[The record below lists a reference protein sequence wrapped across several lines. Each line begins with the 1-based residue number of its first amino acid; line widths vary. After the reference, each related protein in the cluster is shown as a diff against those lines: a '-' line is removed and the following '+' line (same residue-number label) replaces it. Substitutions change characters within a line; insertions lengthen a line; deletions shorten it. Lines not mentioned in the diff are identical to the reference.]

1 MIFDIRPLKES
12 DYDDTLIGW
21 WKEWGWEP
29 PTRDFL
35 PDNGCGGIIVLDEGV
50 PVCAGFIYL
59 TNSKVAWVDWIVS
72 SKSYRKKPQRHNA
85 IGLLIET
92 LTNIAKNNG
101 NKFSYALIKNN
112 NLINTYK
119 DLGYIK
125 GDNYTGEMIKAL

>member
-21 WKEWGWEP
+21 WNEWGWEP

-50 PVCAGFIYL
+50 PVCAGFIYI
-59 TNSKVAWVDWIVS
+59 TNSKLACVDWIVS
-72 SKSYRKKPQRHNA
+72 SKSYRKKPHRRNA

-92 LTNIAKNNG
+92 LTNIAENNG

-125 GDNYTGEMIKAL
+125 GDSYTGEMIKAL

>member
-1 MIFDIRPLKES
+1 MIFEIRPLKES
-12 DYDDTLIGW
+12 DYEDTLLGW
-21 WKEWGWEP
+21 WDEWGWEP

-72 SKSYRKKPQRHNA
+72 SKSYRKKPQRRNA

-125 GDNYTGEMIKAL
+125 GDSYTGEMIKAL